1 MELPSKFTALVCCI
15 VLIVLA
21 GAGTS
26 LWGQTA
32 GFAYVANFRSGD
44 VSAYTIDGA
53 TGALMEVDGSPF
65 PAGSG
70 PWSVTVDPAGRFAYV
85 ANQVSFP
92 LPGNVSAFAI
102 DGTTGALTPVA
113 GSPFLAG
120 TRPSSVAVDPT
131 GRFAYVA
138 NFSSNN
144 VSAYTIAGTT
154 GALTPMVGSPFP
166 MSSFSPTSVTVHP
179 AGQFAYVTNEFRAKV
194 SAYTIDGTTGALTEV
209 VGSPFGTGPFPISV
223 TVDPSGQF
231 AYVANDISMPSAGSI
246 SAYTID
252 GTTGAL
258 TEVAG
263 SAFPAGVQPVS
274 VTTTAG
280 PQPPPAT
287 AARK

>member
-70 PWSVTVDPAGRFAYV
+70 PWSVTVDPTGQFAYV
-85 ANQVSFP
+85 AN
-92 LPGNVSAFAI
+92 G
-102 DGTTGALTPVA
+102 G
-113 GSPFLAG
+113 
-120 TRPSSVAVDPT
+120 
-131 GRFAYVA
+131 
-138 NFSSNN
+138 SNN
-144 VSAYTIAGTT
+144 VSAY
-154 GALTPMVGSPFP
+154 S
-166 MSSFSPTSVTVHP
+166 
-179 AGQFAYVTNEFRAKV
+179 
-194 SAYTIDGTTGALTEV
+194 IDGTTGALTEID
-209 VGSPFGTGPFPISV
+209 GSPFPAGSAPRSV
-223 TVDPSGQF
+223 TVDPAGRF
-231 AYVANDISMPSAGSI
+231 AYVANSGSNV
-246 SAYTID
+246 SAYSID

-263 SAFPAGVQPVS
+263 SPLVGDGGPRGPIRLRGESSFLPSARERFGVRDRRDHRRADTGCRLALPGGNPAFLGGGGPHGPIRLRGEFQFQQRFS
-274 VTTTAG
+274 VHHRRDDGGADANGRLALPDEFVLTYLGDGAPRG
-280 PQPPPAT
+280 PI
-287 AARK
+287 RLRDE

>member
-1 MELPSKFTALVCCI
+1 MPVDP
-15 VLIVLA
+15 A
-21 GAGTS
+21 GLFSVVENRGST
-26 LWGQTA
+26 
-32 GFAYVANFRSGD
+32 
-44 VSAYTIDGA
+44 VSAYSIDGA
-53 TGALMEVDGSPF
+53 AGALAEIDGSPLSVA
-65 PAGSG
+65 PGSY
-70 PWSVTVDPAGRFAYV
+70 PQSVTVDPAGRFAYV

-120 TRPSSVAVDPT
+120 TRPSSVAADPP
-131 GRFAYVA
+131 GPVPSVA
-138 NFSSNN
+138 DFSSTT
-144 VSAYTIAGTT
+144 VSG
-154 GALTPMVGSPFP
+154 
-166 MSSFSPTSVTVHP
+166 
-179 AGQFAYVTNEFRAKV
+179 
-194 SAYTIDGTTGALTEV
+194 YTIDGTTGALTEV

-287 AARK
+287 PARK